1 MGYTKR
7 KLEELNVLDDFMIS
21 TLAADD
27 EVGEDFC
34 RELLSI
40 LLQRKIGQVKVVT
53 QKTIM
58 ALTPEHRGIR
68 LDVEVNEA
76 TEDKDG
82 ENSSLNVYDIESH
95 LQKETDFPRH
105 NRFYQAK
112 MDGRYLKESKEKN
125 AVNDDLKKIH
135 QYVKRV
141 KLRPEVREE
150 YMRFDEII
158 EWERAEERVETQ
170 IEVLIQI
177 LEQHGKIPDKLRESI
192 INEKDTEV
200 LDKML
205 KVAIT
210 AKNIEQFEEKMG
222 IVKR

>member
-95 LQKETDFPRH
+95 LQKETDLPRH

-112 MDGRYLKESKEKN
+112 MDGRYLKSGEKNFNDMPDLYVITITDYDPFGKDYMVYTVHNKCEEEPELEYNDGLKFYYFNSKGSKGGSSEIRELLLYLKESKESQT
-125 AVNDDLKKIH
+125 AAGSEG
-135 QYVKRV
+135 RV
-141 KLRPEVREE
+141 
-150 YMRFDEII
+150 YEI
-158 EWERAEERVETQ
+158 
-170 IEVLIQI
+170 
-177 LEQHGKIPDKLRESI
+177 
-192 INEKDTEV
+192 
-200 LDKML
+200 
-205 KVAIT
+205 
-210 AKNIEQFEEKMG
+210 
-222 IVKR
+222 